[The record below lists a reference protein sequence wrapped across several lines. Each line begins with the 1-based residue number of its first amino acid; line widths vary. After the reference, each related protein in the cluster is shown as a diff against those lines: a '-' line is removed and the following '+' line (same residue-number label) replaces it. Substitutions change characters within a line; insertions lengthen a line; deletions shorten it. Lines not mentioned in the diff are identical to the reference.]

1 MDCLPNE
8 PTLLGR
14 WLLDPDNEI
23 IEQNG
28 SPVKSGDFLIPGIDG
43 RWSVVEAA
51 NGSPKRGDFILDFLP
66 DQQDINAL
74 QALGGIL
81 LDSKKAAEG
90 WLGWCSTSPLA
101 PHLDQAITG
110 HPFEDV
116 IEKEIDHL
124 DAVCCR
130 PQTHIRIEADAVL
143 VSKARKLD
151 RNIYTRLA
159 THTEDWLHRKIT
171 GVQPRR
177 ILAQIR
183 EEQWDLY
190 ENRISVRL
198 VDHLTQ
204 WLRQRIRK
212 VKRVRDDIFARIEDY
227 NINQGINWRRS
238 HRLCALWGESF
249 EYGSGKD
256 QADQTIIR
264 LETLLYRTLR
274 LMDSVLYRTIPRRV
288 PASHILRMTNLFSN
302 HDHYR
307 GVARLWHAWSQH
319 ATQKVLSPSAHYRE
333 YQHLLRG
340 FNAWC
345 MLLIIRA
352 LDQIEIEASDDEL
365 EYTISPSSVVHLKS
379 GHSLEWH
386 PHEILMLSKEGIA
399 LVRFIPL
406 LHALSSQKPNFLKE
420 CIAKLAQEIVGIQPW
435 TIILHPAIPHSPD
448 ADLISN
454 IGIHP
459 PQPNITGAIDFI
471 EVSPFSLDSVE
482 RVARAI
488 RWAILV
494 PKFLSYPPRIPSV
507 PTEYIT
513 QFPNKL
519 RQYDNSWILIQGI
532 NMNEM
537 KNIEDDTDK
546 AERIYSEKQEERERI
561 DDELRQV
568 RGNRDRMRELNIQK
582 RVLLPIIA
590 ENKLIYKQLFTF
602 KESLKDALSII
613 EYLQKCPI
621 CGQKSSLYFHE
632 KNCFEVTCSDNKCMA
647 TWGLRYDPELRVRIP
662 FMLPGNTTVPN
673 DYLPQRVD
681 DIFGCD
687 ILAVPTV
694 NQNGEL
700 EFLPPRI
707 IAIK

>member
-1 MDCLPNE
+1 MDCLPTE

-14 WLLDPDNEI
+14 WLLEPDNEI

-28 SPVKSGDFLIPGIDG
+28 SPIKSGDFLIPGIDG

-51 NGSPKRGDFILDFLP
+51 NGSLKRGDFILDFLP

-101 PHLDQAITG
+101 PHLDQAITV

-130 PQTHIRIEADAVL
+130 PQTHIRIETEAVL

-204 WLRQRIRK
+204 WLRQRIRE
-212 VKRVRDDIFARIEDY
+212 VQRVRDNVLARIEDY
-227 NINQGINWRRS
+227 NINPGINWRRS

-249 EYGSGKD
+249 DNRSGKD
-256 QADQTIIR
+256 QADQTINR

-274 LMDSVLYRTIPRRV
+274 LMDSVLYRAIPRRA
-288 PASHILRMTNLFSN
+288 PASRILRMTNLFTN

-307 GVARLWHAWSQH
+307 GVARLWQAWSQY
-319 ATQKVLSPSAHYRE
+319 ATHKTLSQSALYRE
-333 YQHLLRG
+333 HQQMLRG
-340 FNAWC
+340 YNAWC

-352 LDQIEIEASDDEL
+352 LEQIKIEANDNEL
-365 EYTISPSSVVHLKS
+365 ECIISLSSVINLKS

-386 PHEILMLSKEGIA
+386 PHGILILSKQGIP

-406 LHALSSQKPNFLKE
+406 LHALSSRKSNFLKE
-420 CIAKLAQEIVGIQPW
+420 CIAKIAQEIVDVQSW
-435 TIILHPAIPHSPD
+435 TIILHPAIPQSPS

-459 PQPNITGAIDFI
+459 PQPNMTGAIDFI
-471 EVSPFSLDSVE
+471 EVSPFLLDSVE

-494 PKFLSYPPRIPSV
+494 PKFLSYPPHIRSV

-513 QFPNKL
+513 QFSNKL
-519 RQYDNSWILIQGI
+519 RQYDKGWILIQGI
-532 NMNEM
+532 NIKEM
-537 KNIEDDTDK
+537 KNIEEDAEE

-568 RGNRDRMRELNIQK
+568 RGNRDRMKELNIQK
-582 RVLLPIIA
+582 RILLPIIA
-590 ENKLIYKQLFTF
+590 ENKLTYKQLFTF

-621 CGQKSSLYFHE
+621 CSQKSSLYFHE